1 MIHVAS
7 AEAVQLHSG
16 CAVTEIAPFPPED
29 TIESE
34 GASSDTWHF
43 TGDGPVD
50 VLDLDSHPIDAIA
63 RPRKSDGPSFEKEIT
78 VGPRGTGLSRSAVR
92 SCPERLTSCNV
103 RATRGAG
110 LALNRFGFWIHSVL
124 TIEENVALV
133 TGGSAVFER

>member
-7 AEAVQLHSG
+7 AEAVRLHSS

-78 VGPRGTGLSRSAVR
+78 VGPRGTGCPDPLLARVSRLSGRGGPVR
-92 SCPERLTSCNV
+92 VLLRDAWLYL
-103 RATRGAG
+103 RGAG
-110 LALNRFGFWIHSVL
+110 GVKFGEWH
-124 TIEENVALV
+124 E
-133 TGGSAVFER
+133 GSSR